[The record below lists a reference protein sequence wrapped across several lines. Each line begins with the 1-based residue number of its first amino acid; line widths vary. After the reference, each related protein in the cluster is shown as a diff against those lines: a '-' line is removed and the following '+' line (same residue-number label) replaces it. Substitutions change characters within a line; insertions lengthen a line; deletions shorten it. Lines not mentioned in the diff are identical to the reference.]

1 MQFNYN
7 NRFAAKTS
15 IKKKLLNF
23 FLLAIVFLFILFLLS
38 KLNFPSP
45 KQEIKKNI
53 TNEIIKLK

>member
-7 NRFAAKTS
+7 SRFSTRVSTKRK
-15 IKKKLLNF
+15 IINF
-23 FLLAIVFLFILFLLS
+23 FLYVLAFLFVLFLLS
-38 KLNFPSP
+38 KFNFPTP

>member
-7 NRFAAKTS
+7 NRFTAKTS

-23 FLLAIVFLFILFLLS
+23 FLIVLALFLVLFLLS
-38 KLNFPSP
+38 KFSFPFP
-45 KQEIKKNI
+45 KQEVNKNI